1 MTNMF
6 LRTGSALALLFA
18 APGALAQQAPA
29 PAPAA
34 VETRDVDPA
43 LWVVKDE
50 DTTIYLF
57 GTIHI
62 LRPGLSWFDEAV
74 RKAFDESSE
83 LVTEIGMMPDPA
95 AAAPLVM
102 KYGFNATGPTLT
114 EKLPADKR
122 AAFAKAV
129 ADLGLPQASVDRF
142 DPWLA
147 AVQISML
154 SVIRQGYDPKS
165 GVEEALNTA
174 AKAANKP
181 ISGLETME
189 QQFGFFDSLSEE
201 SQIAFLIETVDKLP
215 EAGPMLDK
223 MVAEWG
229 AGDADGLAAVM
240 NEGLKAAPQVG
251 KVLLA
256 DRNARWAEWI
266 ETRLDK
272 PGVVFVAVGAGHLAG
287 TESVQ
292 TYLAKRQIK
301 ATRIEY

>member
-6 LRTGSALALLFA
+6 LRAGSALALLFA

-29 PAPAA
+29 AA
-34 VETRDVDPA
+34 ATKDADPA
-43 LWVVKDE
+43 LWVVKDA
-50 DTTIYLF
+50 DTTIYLL

-74 RKAFDESSE
+74 KKAFDESGE
-83 LVTEIGMMPDPA
+83 LVTEIGVMPDPA
-95 AAAPLVM
+95 AVQPLVM
-102 KYGFNATGPTLT
+102 KYGFNATGPALT

-129 ADLGLPQASVDRF
+129 ADLGLPQAAIDRF
-142 DPWLA
+142 DPWMA
-147 AVQISML
+147 AVQMSML
-154 SVIRQGYDPKS
+154 SVMRLGYDPKS
-165 GVEEALNTA
+165 GAEEALNTA

-201 SQIAFLIETVDKLP
+201 SQIAFLIETVEKLP

-223 MVAEWG
+223 MVAEWSE
-229 AGDADGLAAVM
+229 GDADGLAAMM
-240 NEGLKAAPQVG
+240 NEGFKAAPQVG

-272 PGVVFVAVGAGHLAG
+272 PGVVFIAVGAGHLAG
-287 TESVQ
+287 GESVQ
-292 TYLAKRQIK
+292 TYLAERKIK
-301 ATRIEY
+301 ATRINY